1 VSREVL
7 SWVLMR
13 SAGVLLSLC
22 ALAPGSLCAAPSS
35 DTPRVSAAPS
45 HELSRTA
52 PPWLAGELAVAT
64 GLLVTSV
71 AVTRD
76 APSACRWC
84 RSNAFD
90 ERARDAFVAAR
101 PREAGM
107 LSDIAVAG
115 ALPAFALAASMAPA
129 YRAEHRG
136 HALEN
141 VVIVATATGLSIS
154 LALASKTMLARER
167 PAAHH
172 GVLERSPA
180 VGRPGERNVSFY
192 SSHTAAAFA
201 VASSVTTVSYLRG
214 YESAPYVAV
223 IGGVLGVGVGV
234 LRIAADMH
242 WATDTLVGAGAGTL
256 VGVSVPLLLHGR
268 RARAVTLVPAVGR
281 RCSGFEL
288 HGSF

>member
-1 VSREVL
+1 
-7 SWVLMR
+7 MR

-22 ALAPGSLCAAPSS
+22 ALAPGTLRAAPS
-35 DTPRVSAAPS
+35 DETPRASPS
-45 HELSRTA
+45 HELSRTSPA
-52 PPWLAGELAVAT
+52 WLAGEALVAT
-64 GLLVTSV
+64 SLLVTSL

-90 ERARDAFVAAR
+90 DGARDALVAAR

-107 LSDIAVAG
+107 LSDLAVAG

-129 YRAEHRG
+129 YRAERRG

-154 LALASKTMLARER
+154 LALGSKAVVARER

-172 GVLERSPA
+172 GAFDRSPA
-180 VGRPGERNVSFY
+180 VGRPEERYVSFF

-201 VASSVTTVSYLRG
+201 AASSVVTVSYLRG
-214 YESAPYVAV
+214 YESAPYVAA
-223 IGGVLGVGVGV
+223 IGGALSVGVGL

-256 VGVSVPLLLHGR
+256 AGVSVPLLLHGR
-268 RARAVTLVPAVGR
+268 KERSVTLVPALGR
-281 RCSGFEL
+281 RFSGLEIS
-288 HGSF
+288 GSF